1 MLNNTLKNINQTE
14 NGFEF
19 LLTHLNDYLPYLM
32 LHVLGSLLG
41 ILGSIAIILA
51 ILVTK
56 ELHTSTFKIIANIAL
71 ANFILSSI
79 VDTLTIAGII
89 IIILIIIILIHSNMN
104 IFYYLITI
112 KVYSKERNCMNI

>member
-1 MLNNTLKNINQTE
+1 MLNNTLKNINETE

-19 LLTHLNDYLPYLM
+19 LLTHLSDYLPYLM
-32 LHVLGSLLG
+32 LHVLGCLLG

-56 ELHTSTFKIIANIAL
+56 ELHTSTYKIIANIAL

-89 IIILIIIILIHSNMN
+89 IIIIIIVILIHSNMN
-104 IFYYLITI
+104 IFYYFITI

>member
-1 MLNNTLKNINQTE
+1 MLNNTLKNINETE

-89 IIILIIIILIHSNMN
+89 IIIIIVILIHSNMN
-104 IFYYLITI
+104 IFYYLISI

>member
-32 LHVLGSLLG
+32 LHVLGCLLG

-89 IIILIIIILIHSNMN
+89 IIIVILIHSNMN